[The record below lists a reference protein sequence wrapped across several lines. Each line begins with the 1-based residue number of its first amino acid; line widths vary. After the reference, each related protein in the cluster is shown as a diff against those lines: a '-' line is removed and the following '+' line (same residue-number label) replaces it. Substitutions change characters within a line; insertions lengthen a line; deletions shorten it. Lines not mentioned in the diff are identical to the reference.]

1 MAAYRWIV
9 SDDATRVL
17 DLLNRRQ
24 RSVLFHHFDHIAAF
38 PEQVADEQTGMG
50 RRAFVKVKTFGAW
63 KITWWIDSPVR
74 AVEILEI
81 AKAGR

>member
-9 SDDATRVL
+9 ADEATRLL
-17 DLLNRRQ
+17 DLLSRRQ
-24 RSVLFHHFDHIAAF
+24 RSVLFRHFDHIASF
-38 PEQVADEQTGMG
+38 PEQPTDEETSMG

-63 KITWWIDSPVR
+63 KITWWVDGPVR
-74 AVEILEI
+74 AVEILEF